1 MIQESERSE
10 DDAISSATR
19 MMRGPPFEGPRAAA
33 LGKLLAAQAAARTF
47 IADEL
52 GAREARITKL
62 VPGGQ
67 GSSGWMAE
75 AEILVP
81 NLEVKKLGLPLSQE
95 VLELERYALELNA
108 DLSVV
113 SYELLGADAR

>member
-1 MIQESERSE
+1 MIPESERSG
-10 DDAISSATR
+10 DDAISAAMR

-33 LGKLLAAQAAARTF
+33 LGKLLAAQAAARAF
-47 IADEL
+47 LADEL
-52 GAREARITKL
+52 GAREGRVTKL

-67 GSSGWMAE
+67 GSSGWTAE

-108 DLSVV
+108 DLNVV